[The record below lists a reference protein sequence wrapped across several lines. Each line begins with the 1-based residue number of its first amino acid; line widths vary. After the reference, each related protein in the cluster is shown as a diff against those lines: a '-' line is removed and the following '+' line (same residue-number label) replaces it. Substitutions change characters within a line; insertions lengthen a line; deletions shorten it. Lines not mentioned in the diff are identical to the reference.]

1 VLAGETNEAFSRQ
14 WSAKEWPVGCWLRA
28 ERWGLTAMGG
38 NKKAQP
44 LGLGQE
50 LLKRMLLVT
59 RPL

>member
-1 VLAGETNEAFSRQ
+1 MKVSAFSRRR
-14 WSAKEWPVGCWLRA
+14 SAKEWPVGCWLRA
-28 ERWGLTAMGG
+28 ESWRLTAMGG